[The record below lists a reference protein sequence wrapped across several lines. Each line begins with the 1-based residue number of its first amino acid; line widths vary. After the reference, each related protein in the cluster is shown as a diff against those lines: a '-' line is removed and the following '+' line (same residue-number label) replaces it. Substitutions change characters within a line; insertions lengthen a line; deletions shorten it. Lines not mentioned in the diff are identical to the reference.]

1 MTLQF
6 LNHPQNSPEWLAARC
21 GMPTASAFSKILSKG
36 EGKTRR
42 TYLMMLAGEQL
53 TGKPGGSWE
62 GNEHTERGHEMEP
75 AAREMYAF
83 QTGAE
88 LTEVGFVTDGKKGC
102 SPDRLIGDDGGLEIK
117 TALPHILGEI
127 LLKDEVPPTHSAQVQ
142 GSMWICKR
150 QWWDVTIY
158 WPDMPTFIKRVPRD
172 EAYIQK
178 LATEVDKFTVE
189 LDETVAQLRAL
200 QARRAA

>member
-6 LNHPQNSPEWLAARC
+6 INCAQNSDEWLKARC

-42 TYLMMLAGEQL
+42 TYLLTLAGEQV

-62 GNEHTERGHEMEP
+62 GNEHTERGHEME
-75 AAREMYAF
+75 AEARDMYAF
-83 QTGAE
+83 QAAAD
-88 LTEVGFVTDGKKGC
+88 LIEVGFVTDGRKGC

-117 TALPHILGEI
+117 TALPHILADI
-127 LLKDEVPPTHSAQVQ
+127 LLKGEVPPAHVAQVQ
-142 GSMWICKR
+142 GSMWVTR
-150 QWWDVTIY
+150 RRWWDVTIY
-158 WPDMPTFIKRVPRD
+158 WPGMPTFIKRVPRD

-178 LATEVDKFTVE
+178 LATEVDKFIVE
-189 LDETVAQLRAL
+189 LDETVAQLRAM
-200 QARRAA
+200 QRRAA

>member
-1 MTLQF
+1 MTLQYI
-6 LNHPQNSPEWLAARC
+6 NEPQNSEAWLKARM
-21 GMPTASAFSKILSKG
+21 GIPTASAFSKILAKG

-42 TYLMMLAGEQL
+42 TYLMTLAGERM
-53 TGKPGGSWE
+53 TGAPDPGWG
-62 GNEHTERGHEMEP
+62 GNEHTERGHAME
-75 AAREMYAF
+75 AEAREMYAF
-83 QTGAE
+83 QTAAE

-127 LLKDEVPPTHSAQVQ
+127 LLKDDVPTTHIAQVQ
-142 GSMWICKR
+142 GSMWVCKR

-158 WPDMPTFIKRVPRD
+158 WPDMPVFIKRVKRD

-178 LATEVDKFTVE
+178 LATEVDKFTAELEKTVE
-189 LDETVAQLRAL
+189 QLRSL
-200 QARRAA
+200 QTQRAA